1 MNESTAARGGI
12 GRLLVRTFLLVV
24 VPLAVAMVA
33 LHLYARG
40 GRYIKTENSY
50 VKANVIAITPE
61 VSGRV
66 IWVGAKDNS
75 IAAEGTHLFRIA
87 PEPFKIALDQSE
99 ARLAIVR
106 TGIETL
112 RSTYREALV
121 DEGRQADTVR
131 FLKLQHKR
139 QRQLRD
145 KRMGS
150 EERFDQAE
158 HELALGKRDAQSGK
172 EKTRKT
178 LLELGNDPDF
188 PVNHHPRYRQAITA
202 RDRAALDL
210 QRTEILAPASG
221 IVSNMKLQVG
231 EYVEEG
237 APVFTLIQSSPVW
250 VEANLKET
258 QLTHVKVGQLVTVEV
273 DAYPDYDW
281 NAKVS
286 TIAPATGA
294 EFALLPPQ
302 NATGNWVKVVQ
313 RIPVQLSIERPPD
326 APPLRAGMTVSVSID
341 TGHKRELHP
350 YVQKLIGEGGLL
362 QPADALV
369 GKALAWT
376 KQEPD
381 DMATVK

>member
-12 GRLLVRTFLLVV
+12 GRLLTRTFLLLV

-40 GRYIKTENSY
+40 GRYVETENAY

-75 IAAEGTHLFRIA
+75 IAVEGTPLFRIA
-87 PEPFKIALDQSE
+87 PEPFKIALDQGE
-99 ARLAIVR
+99 ARLSIVR
-106 TGIETL
+106 TEIETL
-112 RSTYREALV
+112 RATYREAV
-121 DEGRQADTVR
+121 VEEGRQQDTVR
-131 FLKLQHKR
+131 FLGLQLKR

-158 HELALGKRDAQSGK
+158 HELALGKREVQSAK

-178 LLELGNDPDF
+178 LLELGNDPNQ
-188 PVNHHPRYRQAITA
+188 PVEQHARYRQAITE

-210 QRTEILAPASG
+210 QRTEVFAPTSG
-221 IVSNMKLQVG
+221 VVSNMKLQVG

-237 APVFTLIQSSPVW
+237 DPVFTLIQSDPVW

-258 QLTHVKVGQLVTVEV
+258 QLTHVKVGQPVTVEV
-273 DAYPDYDW
+273 DAYPDHKWSAQVD
-281 NAKVS
+281 

-313 RIPVQLSIERPPD
+313 RVPVQLRIERPAD
-326 APPLRAGMTVSVSID
+326 APALRAGMTVAVSVD
-341 TGHKRELHP
+341 TGHKRVLHP
-350 YVQKLIGEGGLL
+350 FVEQLLGEGGLL
-362 QPADALV
+362 EPADALV

-376 KQEPD
+376 KREPD
-381 DMATVK
+381 

>member
-12 GRLLVRTFLLVV
+12 GRLLMRTFLLVV
-24 VPLAVAMVA
+24 VPLVVAMIA

-40 GRYIKTENSY
+40 GRYIETENAY

-66 IWVGAKDNS
+66 IWVGAHDNS
-75 IAAEGTHLFRIA
+75 IVEEGTHLFRID
-87 PEPFKIALDQSE
+87 PELFGIALDQAE
-99 ARLAIVR
+99 ARLSIVR
-106 TGIETL
+106 TEIETM
-112 RSTYREALV
+112 RSTYREAV
-121 DEGRQADTVR
+121 VEEGRQQDTVR
-131 FLKLQHKR
+131 FLQLQLKR
-139 QRQLRD
+139 QRRLRD

-150 EERFDQAE
+150 EERFDRAE
-158 HELALGKRDAQSGK
+158 HELALGKREAQSAA

-188 PVNHHPRYRQAITA
+188 VVEQHARYRQAIAT

-210 QRTEILAPASG
+210 LRTEVLAPTSG
-221 IVSNMKLQVG
+221 IVSNMKLQAG

-237 APVFTLIQSSPVW
+237 DPVFTLIQSEPMW
-250 VEANLKET
+250 IEANLKET
-258 QLTHVKVGQLVTVEV
+258 QLTHVKVGQSVVVEV
-273 DAYPDYDW
+273 DAYPDYKW
-281 NAKVS
+281 NAQVD

-313 RIPVQLSIERPPD
+313 RIPVQLRIERPAN
-326 APPLRAGMTVSVSID
+326 APPLRAGMTVAVSID

-350 YVQKLIGEGGLL
+350 FVKRLIGEGGVLE
-362 QPADALV
+362 PADALV
-369 GKALAWT
+369 GKALALAWT
-376 KQEPD
+376 KSESD
-381 DMATVK
+381 